1 MASNTRTEENEPEGI
16 TRETE
21 VIEEVATGE
30 ESVDNDG
37 NSVMEADE
45 TITPVDG
52 AKVNASPGDSP
63 SGVDSLSPATGG
75 DDGDR
80 AGSKQESPS
89 SSVADDLNKQHKDK
103 SRNHRMKSKEDILSF
118 ENLRKEHDM
127 VLAFR
132 SVSLMILAI
141 VLCIPWPASFIPLK
155 FLFFLVLSYTAIYN
169 EVMIGDE
176 YAVRQ
181 DKSSKWAHVLSY
193 VALGVVALLF
203 VVAAVQVGS
212 EVTSLSNALDQA
224 NAHLRAA
231 GLTDQMVIGK

>member
-1 MASNTRTEENEPEGI
+1 MTSRAGTKKNKPNDVTQ
-16 TRETE
+16 ETE
-21 VIEEVATGE
+21 VIEELTVE
-30 ESVDNDG
+30 SDSVDDNKKKDVTVND
-37 NSVMEADE
+37 
-45 TITPVDG
+45 TPVGEINVDSG
-52 AKVNASPGDSP
+52 NFTSSTNSEDLAAGSGIEDHASPRQD
-63 SGVDSLSPATGG
+63 V
-75 DDGDR
+75 
-80 AGSKQESPS
+80 S
-89 SSVADDLNKQHKDK
+89 SSTVADNLNKQHKNK
-103 SRNHRMKSKEDILSF
+103 SRNHRLRSKEDILSF

-127 VLAFR
+127 VLSFR

-193 VALGVVALLF
+193 VALGIVALLF
-203 VVAAVQVGS
+203 VISAVQVGS
-212 EVTSLSNALDQA
+212 EVTNLSNALDQA

>member
-1 MASNTRTEENEPEGI
+1 MAGKAMDKENRPDDV
-16 TRETE
+16 TQETE
-21 VIEEVATGE
+21 VIEEVTTGV
-30 ESVDNDG
+30 ESVDD
-37 NSVMEADE
+37 A
-45 TITPVDG
+45 
-52 AKVNASPGDSP
+52 
-63 SGVDSLSPATGG
+63 GG
-75 DDGDR
+75 HV
-80 AGSKQESPS
+80 APGSKQESPS
-89 SSVADDLNKQHKDK
+89 SSVADDLNKQHKDRC
-103 SRNHRMKSKEDILSF
+103 RNHRMKSKEDILSF

-127 VLAFR
+127 VLSFR

>member
-1 MASNTRTEENEPEGI
+1 MAGKAMDKENRPDDV
-16 TRETE
+16 TQETE
-21 VIEEVATGE
+21 VIEEVTTGV
-30 ESVDNDG
+30 ESVDDAG
-37 NSVMEADE
+37 NAIVAVDE

-52 AKVNASPGDSP
+52 ADTGSVGP
-63 SGVDSLSPATGG
+63 SVGPATG
-75 DDGDR
+75 DD
-80 AGSKQESPS
+80 AGGHVAPGSNQEVSAS
-89 SSVADDLNKQHKDK
+89 TVAGDLNKQHKDR

-127 VLAFR
+127 VLSFR

-193 VALGVVALLF
+193 VALGIVALLF

>member
-1 MASNTRTEENEPEGI
+1 MAGKAMDKENRPDDV
-16 TRETE
+16 TQETE
-21 VIEEVATGE
+21 VIEEVTTGV
-30 ESVDNDG
+30 ESVDDAGGHVAPESNQEV
-37 NSVMEADE
+37 S
-45 TITPVDG
+45 
-52 AKVNASPGDSP
+52 AS
-63 SGVDSLSPATGG
+63 T
-75 DDGDR
+75 
-80 AGSKQESPS
+80 
-89 SSVADDLNKQHKDK
+89 VADDLNKQHKDR

-127 VLAFR
+127 VLSFR